1 MRKAPRSVPLR
12 SAVVLTIGL
21 ALGGIAAAAPPVPA
35 DSAKGRRLSERWCAT
50 CHLVTAEQ
58 KTASADAPSFH
69 ALASAPGKTEDV
81 IADFLTL
88 PGTTHSRMPDLALS
102 RVEIDDIA
110 AYIASL
116 KK

>member
-1 MRKAPRSVPLR
+1 MR
-12 SAVVLTIGL
+12 SARRSMVPTSALALVAGL
-21 ALGGIAAAAPPVPA
+21 AFAGTALAAPAVPA
-35 DSAKGRRLSERWCAT
+35 DPAKGRRLAERWCAS

-58 KTASADAPSFH
+58 TSASADAPTFR
-69 ALASAPGKTEDV
+69 AIADTPGRTTDG

-88 PGTTHSRMPDLALS
+88 PGTTHSRMPDLSLS